1 MSKWFEDTSGV
12 GVRGRTYSKKKI
24 SLKKPIGSVPS
35 RKISVPSRK
44 ISVPSR
50 KISVPKKLTNKEH
63 RVDINSEERK
73 RLESDLRINLGKFK
87 RIKLGKL
94 KTEARLQVYKQ
105 EEIEKL
111 KKDKLFNPVSYNFPK
126 RVELTSNMLKPVN
139 IRKKAALDNL
149 RNKSFNYR

>member
-24 SLKKPIGSVPS
+24 SLKKPIG
-35 RKISVPSRK
+35 SVPSRK